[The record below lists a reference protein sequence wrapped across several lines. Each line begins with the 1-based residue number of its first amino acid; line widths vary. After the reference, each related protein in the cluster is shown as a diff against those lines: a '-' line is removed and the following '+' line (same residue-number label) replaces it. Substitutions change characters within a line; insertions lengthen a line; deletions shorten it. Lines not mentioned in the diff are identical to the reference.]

1 MIGSATRKP
10 RLVGGDKGRNKQIS
24 SLPGSPAL
32 WAGSFTSYGIVK
44 NGTKMAYIQQPAVI
58 TGRLKGRSS
67 MTRKLRITGALIIFF
82 WLVSLAPPTSAILA
96 SERPQEIRAGVL
108 RNFPPDYVLDEATG
122 RPVGFA
128 VDIMDAVAENAGLEV
143 RYVVF
148 DEWPLANEALRAG
161 RIDVIPGMG
170 IAEERM
176 KDMDFTSPFETF
188 PIRIFVRETATDL
201 HDLDD
206 LQGRHVAVVAS
217 NMGLTIL
224 REYGKAK
231 PVIFQSFD
239 EALLSLLSGNTDALI
254 YPEPPVLLVARKSGL
269 EERIKAVGKPLREM
283 KRAIAVG
290 KGKTGLRDKLD
301 RAVQALIAA
310 PKYREIYTK
319 WHVEPEPYWNAR
331 RVSVAAGLLLALV
344 IIVFAIGHYLSLRR
358 LNRGLKNA
366 LARQQQAEA
375 SLRESEARYRH
386 LVESSHDWIWEVDE
400 NAVYTYASP
409 RVQEL
414 LGYEPE
420 EVLRKTPFDLM
431 PDDEARRVKGLFAAI
446 AAERRPFWHLE
457 NCNRHKDGT
466 PVILETNGAP
476 IIDDHGTFLGYR
488 GMDRDITERKRAE
501 EDRLLLAAAIE
512 QSGEM
517 VMMTD
522 KEGVIQ
528 YVNPAFEH
536 ITGYRRE
543 EVVGKNPRILKS
555 GKQGSDFYR
564 ALWDTLTA
572 GRTWKGHFVNQKKGG
587 GFFEEEA
594 TIFPVR
600 DLSGEITHYVS
611 VRRDITEQLKTEK
624 QLFQAQKMEAIGTMA
639 GGIAHDF
646 NNILGAISGYTEIS
660 LAKIPPD
667 SRIKYYL
674 EQIHASSRR
683 AINLVRQILEFSRL
697 TENERT
703 PISLIPLIKETIKM
717 LREIIPATI
726 EIRLN
731 ARTEA
736 DVVLGDATQIYQI
749 LMNLCTNAY
758 QAMKDRGG
766 LLEIDLVRIEVGV
779 GDIAD
784 ALRGLNPGP
793 YLELTVRDTGCGIDP
808 IIRERIFEPF
818 FTTKKIGEGTGLG
831 LSVVHG
837 IISSYHGKIT
847 VESRV
852 GGGSAFHVF
861 LPLLAETQEAAT
873 REPDQPDSDGQGRIL
888 LVDDEAMLASVTKER
903 LEDRGYAVTA
913 RTGSVEALD
922 TFRAHPDQFDLVIT
936 DLTMPEM
943 TGIELAEKVMSI
955 RPGIPVILC
964 TGFIDPAIEEKTT
977 KAGIRS
983 IVSKPV
989 NMKRLISLIRNLLT
1003 PANEMKR

>member
-1 MIGSATRKP
+1 
-10 RLVGGDKGRNKQIS
+10 
-24 SLPGSPAL
+24 
-32 WAGSFTSYGIVK
+32 
-44 NGTKMAYIQQPAVI
+44 
-58 TGRLKGRSS
+58 
-67 MTRKLRITGALIIFF
+67 MTRKLHITGALIFFF
-82 WLVSLAPPTSAILA
+82 WLASLAPQTSTILA

-108 RNFPPDYVLDEATG
+108 RNFPPDYFLDEATG
-122 RPVGFA
+122 KPVGFA
-128 VDIMDAVAENAGLEV
+128 VDVMDAVAENAGLNV

-148 DEWPLANEALRAG
+148 DEWPLANQALREG

-176 KDMDFTSPFETF
+176 KDMDFTPPFETF
-188 PIRIFVRETATDL
+188 PIRIFVRATTTDI
-201 HDLDD
+201 HNPDD
-206 LQGRHVAVVAS
+206 LQKRHVAVVAS

-231 PVIFQSFD
+231 PVMFQSFD

-254 YPEPPVLLVARKSGL
+254 YPEPPVLLVTRKSGL
-269 EERIKAVGKPLREM
+269 EGRIKAVGKPLREV

-290 KGKTGLRDKLD
+290 KGKTGLLDKLD
-301 RAVQALIAA
+301 TAVQAFITT
-310 PKYREIYTK
+310 PQYREIYAK
-319 WHVEPEPYWNAR
+319 WYGAPEPYWHTR
-331 RVSVAAGLLLALV
+331 RILIAAGVLLALV
-344 IIVFAIGHYLSLRR
+344 VMIFATWHYLSLRR
-358 LNRGLKNA
+358 LNRGLQYTLEQQKKAETA
-366 LARQQQAEA
+366 LQAQNRYISAILENSPIGFAVNTIHDGQGVFVSGKFEEIYGVPPDSLHSVEDYFENVYRDPAFRKQIRARMLADMA
-375 SLRESEARYRH
+375 SGDTARMR
-386 LVESSHDWIWEVDE
+386 WEDLPITTAAGEKRFVTAINIPLLDQ
-400 NAVYTYASP
+400 NLMVST
-409 RVQEL
+409 VQD
-414 LGYEPE
+414 
-420 EVLRKTPFDLM
+420 VT
-431 PDDEARRVKGLFAAI
+431 ARR
-446 AAERRPFWHLE
+446 RS
-457 NCNRHKDGT
+457 
-466 PVILETNGAP
+466 
-476 IIDDHGTFLGYR
+476 
-488 GMDRDITERKRAE
+488 E
-501 EDRLLLAAAIE
+501 EDRLLLEAAIE

-517 VMMTD
+517 VMVTD

-564 ALWDTLTA
+564 ELWDTLTA

-660 LAKIPPD
+660 LAKIPAD

-717 LREIIPATI
+717 LREIIPSTI

-736 DVVLGDATQIYQI
+736 DAVLGDATQIYQI

-808 IIRERIFEPF
+808 LIRERIFDPF

-861 LPLLAETQEAAT
+861 LPLLAETQEAST
-873 REPDQPDSDGQGRIL
+873 REPDQPDSDGKGRIL
-888 LVDDEAMLASVTKER
+888 LVDDETMLASVTKER

-913 RTGSVEALD
+913 STDSVEALE
-922 TFRAHPDQFDLVIT
+922 TFRANPDRFDLVIT

-943 TGIELAEKVMSI
+943 TGIELAEKVMSTS
-955 RPGIPVILC
+955 PGIPVILC
-964 TGFIDPAIEEKTT
+964 TGFIDPAIEEQTT
-977 KAGIRS
+977 KAGIRA

-989 NMKRLISLIRNLLT
+989 SMKRLISLIRDLLT
-1003 PANEMKR
+1003 PANEMQR